1 MPNQLGTTL
10 KYFVDAWRYAVDK
23 ANPRPRA
30 LDSGMI
36 YGEMTSQESM
46 RTPDNPEDKY
56 RLAMTS
62 AWVSSNLRVRAD
74 AISANDARPMV
85 KQRGKTADTQER
97 NHEFELLL
105 DKPNSFMSGSFML
118 RYLTQWY
125 DLRGN
130 AYAFLVT
137 PAPGRG
143 PIEEILPLPANMV
156 SPQPHTL
163 RDGIGV
169 FKGKQVID
177 YMQLINGQY
186 EWLPGENIVHFR
198 TPNPFDYWEGL
209 APLAAALM
217 ATEMDNA
224 QGKWTRDFFKE
235 ENAVPSA
242 VIALS
247 ETLSEDQFD
256 AVVRR
261 LRIQMAEGQRR
272 LFTRSGDLSVQ
283 MITQTLEQMQIIDS
297 RGFNRDEIDRVYGTQ
312 GLFSNNS
319 SGESRLSADIAFRR
333 YAIQPVL
340 DYFAEQLSADVMP
353 YYDEDLI
360 IEAPNTIPQ
369 DKALEVQEYT
379 IYQSDRTLNEN
390 RKERGLQPW
399 RAPTGLEALADLA
412 EIPVRL
418 LPLAQT
424 LLAPKT
430 EPTAPEP
437 VELEEEPQV
446 GDMTGAQ
453 DPGNMAE
460 DLAGKAQKLQANL
473 IATELKRWRKVA
485 TAEIK
490 AGRNPGE
497 RDFETAI
504 IPPEQVAKIKAALV
518 AATTESEVKAAFTTS
533 APFRTFKDWP
543 DYP

>member
-10 KYFVDAWRYAVDK
+10 RYFVDAWRYAVDK

-62 AWVSSNLRVRAD
+62 AWVSSNLRIRSD
-74 AISANDARPMV
+74 AISATDARPMV

-105 DKPNSFMSGSFML
+105 DKPNSFMSGAFML
-118 RYLTQWY
+118 RYMTQWY

-143 PIEEILPLPANMV
+143 PITEILPLPANMV

-163 RDGIGV
+163 RDGVGV

-209 APLAAALM
+209 SPLAAALM

-242 VIALS
+242 IIALS

-256 AVVRR
+256 AVIRR

-283 MITQTLEQMQIIDS
+283 MITQTLEQMQIIES

-312 GLFSNNS
+312 GLFSNGT
-319 SGESRLSADIAFRR
+319 SGESRLAADIAFRR

-353 YYDEDLI
+353 YYEEGLI

-390 RKERGLQPW
+390 RKERGLEPW
-399 RAPTGLEALADLA
+399 RPPTGMEALADLA
-412 EIPVRL
+412 DIPVRL
-418 LPLAQT
+418 LPMAQAV
-424 LLAPKT
+424 LAPT
-430 EPTAPEP
+430 PEP
-437 VELEEEPQV
+437 VPVEEPQPQV

-453 DPGNMAE
+453 DPGNLTD
-460 DLAGKAQKLQANL
+460 DLAGKAHDALV
-473 IATELKRWRKVA
+473 ATELKRWRKVA

-490 AGRNPGE
+490 AGRNPSE
-497 RDFETAI
+497 RAFETTI
-504 IPPEQVAKIKAALV
+504 IPTEQIAKIKAGLAV
-518 AATTESEVKAAFTTS
+518 ATTESEVKAAFTTS
-533 APFRTFKDWP
+533 APFRAFSDWP